1 MEIPG
6 SGNSFN
12 LYYSRRL
19 DRFQL
24 TDSTRAELLEDDEDI
39 EDDETTDFAELTFDT
54 PTDYA
59 LFDNDEPGK
68 ILKITH
74 EGDNQRAIELLSRT
88 VFGPMYQMIC
98 EAFREGTQI
107 YDEAERS
114 RTLIVPYSR
123 AREMAALALHASASY
138 ASNEVTS
145 LYAATQKTVIGDGG
159 GEVPQ
164 PSV

>member
-1 MEIPG
+1 MEIPR
-6 SGNSFN
+6 SSNEFE

-24 TDSTRAELLEDDEDI
+24 TENGIAQELEDGEEVEDNEAI
-39 EDDETTDFAELTFDT
+39 DFAELTFGN

-59 LFDNDEPGK
+59 LFDNNEPGK

-74 EGDNQRAIELLSRT
+74 EGSNQPAIELLSRT

-107 YDEAERS
+107 YNEAERT
-114 RTLIVPYSR
+114 RTLLVPYSR
-123 AREMAALALHASASY
+123 AREMAALALHASAEY
-138 ASNEVTS
+138 ASEEVTN
-145 LYAATQKTVIGDGG
+145 LYKTVEIPTTGDGG

-164 PSV
+164 PLV